1 MTTTKSAA
9 HRFSRPAARLVGVA
23 VLAVLGAGCGD
34 GGSSSAAPS
43 DDVAGLFDVG
53 GGREMYLECHGSGSP
68 TVVLISGG
76 YEAGWIWSYALYP
89 TDAVH
94 DEPVD
99 GFSAGRGDPGKLE
112 SAVLATLRGLT
123 RVCTYDRPNTTLGA
137 DVELERRGQVS
148 TPVAQPHL
156 LQDDVADLNV
166 LLNAANEPGPY
177 VLVAH
182 SYGGLIAELY
192 ASTFPEDVVGRVN
205 VDVTSVFLRDTLP
218 AADYQALIAANR
230 VPPQPGAEAIELGEA
245 IDLIGEAV
253 PAPPM
258 PVVVLAADKPADL
271 EPATLERA
279 GHLLQAQRLLA
290 RHLCA
295 KLVTRSNSGHHIHV
309 EQPQLVNDAVRA
321 VVEAVRAGCSTLP
334 CDGVPPEP
342 DPEVSREPAHLS
354 APVGPGG
361 CDPAHALSGSRS
373 GGAGSQI

>member
-1 MTTTKSAA
+1 MTMTESAA
-9 HRFSRPAARLVGVA
+9 GRFRHRAASLVCSA
-23 VLAVLGAGCGD
+23 VLAVLGVGCGD
-34 GGSSSAAPS
+34 GGPSSAAPGG
-43 DDVAGLFDVG
+43 DVAGLFVVG
-53 GGREMYLECHGSGSP
+53 PGREMYLECRGTGSP

-99 GFSAGRGDPGKLE
+99 GFSAGRGDPNKLE
-112 SAVLATLRGLT
+112 SAVLTALRGLT
-123 RVCTYDRPNTTLGA
+123 RVCTYDRPNTTLGD
-137 DVELERRGQVS
+137 DVELERHGQVS

-166 LLNAANEPGPY
+166 LLNAAGEAGPY

-245 IDLIGEAV
+245 FELLGEAV
-253 PAPPM
+253 PAPRM
-258 PVVVLAADKPADL
+258 PVLVLAADKPADL
-271 EPATLERA
+271 EPTTLERA

-290 RHLCA
+290 QHLCA

-309 EQPQLVNDAVRA
+309 EQPQLVRDAARE
-321 VVEAVRAGCSTLP
+321 VVEAVRAGCTTLP
-334 CDGVPPEP
+334 CDGVPPAP
-342 DPEVSREPAHLS
+342 DPEVTPPAC
-354 APVGPGG
+354 A
-361 CDPAHALSGSRS
+361 R
-373 GGAGSQI
+373 